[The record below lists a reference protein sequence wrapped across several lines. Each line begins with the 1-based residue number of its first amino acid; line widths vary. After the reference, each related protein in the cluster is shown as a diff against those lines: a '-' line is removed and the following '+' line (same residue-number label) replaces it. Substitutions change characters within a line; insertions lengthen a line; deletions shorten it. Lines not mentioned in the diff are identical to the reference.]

1 MDTEIRNIIIF
12 LRNDYIPVVQR
23 IFDKNTALLQSARL
37 HGKNCLISSTVGT
50 VAAAMGGTVA
60 AVATAVATLGVAVV
74 ALPVMAVGTG
84 VAIAGAATNLGT
96 TLVDRLLEKDDK
108 DEIQKLFEVL
118 NKETLK
124 FLKVV
129 GILQEEL
136 GDYGKEC
143 FPNLYEFMD
152 SVIEYCLPTDEDVT
166 VDQLKEGD
174 YIMRP
179 LSDPVM
185 QFLGTHH
192 GICILDGSKLKV
204 LDFWVDGVKLKE
216 MKEFLKGEGLRELRR
231 RNYHGLELPVSETV
245 KRARK
250 QLAHGSERKYSL
262 ANYNSEHFAML
273 LKLGW
278 TRSQQVHR
286 VAAAS
291 IGTRAAARTVFAA
304 SETFSAVRF
313 ISNFR
318 ILRGLGTVGK
328 VVSKVGIATAAT
340 APVFIGLDI
349 AFLVYEFKRKKP
361 NIEKLEAFDRSL
373 ERTLELLLN
382 SLLELE
388 EFERERLLIP
398 E

>member
-136 GDYGKEC
+136 GDYGKE
-143 FPNLYEFMD
+143 
-152 SVIEYCLPTDEDVT
+152 
-166 VDQLKEGD
+166 
-174 YIMRP
+174 
-179 LSDPVM
+179 
-185 QFLGTHH
+185 
-192 GICILDGSKLKV
+192 
-204 LDFWVDGVKLKE
+204 W
-216 MKEFLKGEGLRELRR
+216 
-231 RNYHGLELPVSETV
+231 
-245 KRARK
+245 
-250 QLAHGSERKYSL
+250 
-262 ANYNSEHFAML
+262 
-273 LKLGW
+273 
-278 TRSQQVHR
+278 
-286 VAAAS
+286 
-291 IGTRAAARTVFAA
+291 
-304 SETFSAVRF
+304 
-313 ISNFR
+313 
-318 ILRGLGTVGK
+318 
-328 VVSKVGIATAAT
+328 
-340 APVFIGLDI
+340 
-349 AFLVYEFKRKKP
+349 
-361 NIEKLEAFDRSL
+361 
-373 ERTLELLLN
+373 
-382 SLLELE
+382 
-388 EFERERLLIP
+388 
-398 E
+398 